1 MPNRKSDRKCVFTC
15 MFEERTVSREKQ
27 KTATERW
34 TRNRGQNGIS
44 QTRPTGELCIY
55 IHTYIHYTYMIISS
69 RCVVHERTKNVN
81 KFVPLEKLIR
91 NISWFKFRERKD
103 MLELSKKSQV
113 SKKDPKDVYKSKLSQ
128 YLNLGYLLPMI
139 LQTNS
144 LVLPFI

>member
-1 MPNRKSDRKCVFTC
+1 
-15 MFEERTVSREKQ
+15 
-27 KTATERW
+27 
-34 TRNRGQNGIS
+34 
-44 QTRPTGELCIY
+44 
-55 IHTYIHYTYMIISS
+55 MIISS